1 MRTLQFQS
9 PSLQIEQPQNRRII
23 LNKNFFFQSS
33 LFWASV
39 IRTGFK
45 SHAMTGTW
53 CWAVWPGL
61 CTFWASA
68 FHQISHHVL
77 CRITNTVLSIHIC
90 CGQQRKK
97 KKRGNSL
104 QPYSTPPNLYTDD
117 NSPNGAKEDNP
128 GSQASCIVFWR
139 RGKICPCQVVGAWH
153 HPATF
158 FSSARRTHRPAH
170 GHQGKL
176 FFKPWWNGAAS
187 KTRAHF
193 FGRRRILWHML
204 FLYLCTLV
212 LRSTEVMGPAHRAVS
227 CWCCRWLVL
236 CTPAALQLLDKPD
249 ISLWLFG
256 SAAVCI
262 QVASSLSQTE
272 VYIQFNLLLNTL
284 KLYAKN
290 KHLHLQF
297 FASFGGPISKIERG
311 TGKEFS
317 LF

>member
-33 LFWASV
+33 LLWASV

-97 KKRGNSL
+97 KKGGTPCNPTAHPPIFIQTITALMVLRKTILAHRLLVLCFGGGVKSVRARWWVHDTTQPPFFPL
-104 QPYSTPPNLYTDD
+104 QEELTGQLMD
-117 NSPNGAKEDNP
+117 
-128 GSQASCIVFWR
+128 
-139 RGKICPCQVVGAWH
+139 
-153 HPATF
+153 
-158 FSSARRTHRPAH
+158 
-170 GHQGKL
+170 
-176 FFKPWWNGAAS
+176 
-187 KTRAHF
+187 TRASFSVSPGGMGQPLRPEPIF

-262 QVASSLSQTE
+262 QVASSLSQTK